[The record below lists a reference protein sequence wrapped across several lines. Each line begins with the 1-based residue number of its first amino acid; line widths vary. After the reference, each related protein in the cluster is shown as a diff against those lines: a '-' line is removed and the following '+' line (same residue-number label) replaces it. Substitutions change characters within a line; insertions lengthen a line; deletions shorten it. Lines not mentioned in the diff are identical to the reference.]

1 MSNRKFSIQTLSV
14 YMSTTLVLILLGT
27 MGLLMVTASSLS
39 TSVRKNI
46 AVSVVM
52 DNSVDNKEAEKYLQ
66 SLRKRKYV
74 ESGKYIPKEQ
84 VLEEERAALGA
95 DPVEFLGYNPYE
107 ASIELSMKAEYAN
120 NDSLARIEK
129 LLLADK
135 GVNKVVYQKELI
147 GAINSNIN
155 KISTALSV
163 LLVLLTVISWSL
175 IGNMVRM
182 SIYSQRF
189 LLHTMKLVGA
199 TWGFIRRPFM
209 LRNLKTGL
217 VSGVLANA
225 FLGTAL
231 YMLAQKEPAITAL
244 LSPASIAAV
253 ASGVMLFG
261 ITITVLCAY
270 ISVNRFLSM
279 RGNDLYFI

>member
-27 MGLLMVTASSLS
+27 MGLLMATASSLS

-74 ESGKYIPKEQ
+74 ESGKYISKEQ

-199 TWGFIRRPFM
+199 TWGFIRRPFL

>member
-1 MSNRKFSIQTLSV
+1 MSKPIFKVQTISV
-14 YMSTTLVLILLGT
+14 YISTTLVLLLLGV
-27 MGLLMVTASSLS
+27 MGILFIGGKSLS
-39 TSVRKNI
+39 RSVQENLV
-46 AVSVVM
+46 VSIIIDSKVEEADILAFKEIV
-52 DNSVDNKEAEKYLQ
+52 DKKQCVQSSV
-66 SLRKRKYV
+66 
-74 ESGKYIPKEQ
+74 YISKQ
-84 VLEEERAALGA
+84 QALEEEMAALKT
-95 DPVEFLGYNPYE
+95 DPTEQLGYNPYE

-199 TWGFIRRPFM
+199 TWGFIRRPFL